1 MQHHPQKKSI
11 SIIGAGWLGLACAQ
25 QLVTSGHSVK
35 GSSRSAA
42 TLEALTAMG
51 AQAFRIDLPQTVQNA
66 QDFFRQCE
74 VLIITLPPGGRQHG
88 SATAQMYLAKLTAL
102 LPYLKGANAPSV
114 IYTSSTGVY
123 GSVLGEID
131 ESSAPTPD
139 TNSSTAVA
147 AAERL
152 LQEHVASLTILRLAG
167 LVGPGRHP
175 GRFYGG
181 RDRVITQSDAPLNL
195 VHREDV
201 IRAIELVIDRDLWG
215 MTLNVCAAD
224 HPKKGKFYQTAA
236 EALGLSV
243 AGLLPGGG
251 EGKVIRSTKIR
262 QLGWLPKYDQAP
274 DLLFTEQ

>member
-74 VLIITLPPGGRQHG
+74 VLIITLPPRGRQHG

-131 ESSAPTPD
+131 EVVGTDSQHQLLDRGSRRGASAARTCCQPD
-139 TNSSTAVA
+139 NLKTCRVGGSGTAPRAV
-147 AAERL
+147 
-152 LQEHVASLTILRLAG
+152 LRRAR
-167 LVGPGRHP
+167 PGHSP
-175 GRFYGG
+175 
-181 RDRVITQSDAPLNL
+181 I
-195 VHREDV
+195 
-201 IRAIELVIDRDLWG
+201 
-215 MTLNVCAAD
+215 
-224 HPKKGKFYQTAA
+224 
-236 EALGLSV
+236 
-243 AGLLPGGG
+243 
-251 EGKVIRSTKIR
+251 
-262 QLGWLPKYDQAP
+262 
-274 DLLFTEQ
+274 

>member
-1 MQHHPQKKSI
+1 M
-11 SIIGAGWLGLACAQ
+11 
-25 QLVTSGHSVK
+25 
-35 GSSRSAA
+35 SR
-42 TLEALTAMG
+42 
-51 AQAFRIDLPQTVQNA
+51 RHRLP
-66 QDFFRQCE
+66 
-74 VLIITLPPGGRQHG
+74 
-88 SATAQMYLAKLTAL
+88 S
-102 LPYLKGANAPSV
+102 
-114 IYTSSTGVY
+114 
-123 GSVLGEID
+123 
-131 ESSAPTPD
+131 

-181 RDRVITQSDAPLNL
+181 RDRAVPQSDAPLNL